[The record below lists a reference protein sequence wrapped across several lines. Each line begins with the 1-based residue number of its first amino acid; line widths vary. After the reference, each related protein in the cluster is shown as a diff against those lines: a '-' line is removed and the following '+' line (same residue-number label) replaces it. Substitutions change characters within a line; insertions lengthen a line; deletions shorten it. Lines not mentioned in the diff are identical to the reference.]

1 MVMAAVNVT
10 FRRFSTTDVVSRSLE
25 LVRCA
30 AGGLSTVVPL
40 WAAPRRTVDCA

>member
-25 LVRCA
+25 LVRSA
-30 AGGLSTVVPL
+30 AGGRSTVVPL
-40 WAAPRRTVDCA
+40 WAAPHRTVGCA